1 MKGEYPLSLSDFEEC
16 KKIFNEKGTF
26 VVCLSYYID
35 LDVTLGLETFDKMR
49 AFYKA
54 KGIDILK
61 DAVSLPEVNCLALSL
76 ERFHRAWG

>member
-1 MKGEYPLSLSDFEEC
+1 MKGECPLSLSDFQEC

-26 VVCLSYYID
+26 AVCLCYYND

-49 AFYKA
+49 A

-76 ERFHRAWG
+76 ERFDRARG